1 MVTEIIRRKASDNE
15 YLHKDFHGALSVGIE
30 YLHKNYGEQ
39 AVRDYLRRF
48 AVTFY
53 VPLKESIKARGLIAL
68 KEHWENIYKIE
79 GGKIEIELSDN
90 EMILKVSACPA
101 VMHMR
106 QQGYPVAELYPET
119 TKTVNEAICEGT
131 GFAAELLEYEAQT
144 GRSVQ
149 RFYRIKT

>member
-1 MVTEIIRRKASDNE
+1 MVKEIVRRKASDNE
-15 YLHKDFHGALSVGIE
+15 YLHKDFHGALSGGIE

-48 AVTFY
+48 AMTFY

-106 QQGYPVAELYPET
+106 QHSYPVAELYHET

-131 GFAAELLEYEAQT
+131 GFAAELLTYEAET

-149 RFYRIKT
+149 RFYRIET

>member
-1 MVTEIIRRKASDNE
+1 M
-15 YLHKDFHGALSVGIE
+15 
-30 YLHKNYGEQ
+30 
-39 AVRDYLRRF
+39 
-48 AVTFY
+48 
-53 VPLKESIKARGLIAL
+53 LIAL
-68 KEHWENIYKIE
+68 KEHWENIYKTE
-79 GGKIEIELSDN
+79 DGKIQIELSDN

-106 QQGYPVAELYPET
+106 QQSYPVAELYYET